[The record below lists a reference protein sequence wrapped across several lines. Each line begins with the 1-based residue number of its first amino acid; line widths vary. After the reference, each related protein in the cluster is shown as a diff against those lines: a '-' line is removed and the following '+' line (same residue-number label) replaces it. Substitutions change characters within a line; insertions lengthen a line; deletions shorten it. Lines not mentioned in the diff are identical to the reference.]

1 MEDNDL
7 LKVRLEKIAALKAAG
22 VDLYP
27 NNVRPQNTT
36 AEILTEVGNSEAEAL
51 AGLKQQFSIAGRL
64 MAVRNFGKA
73 AFVKIQDR
81 KGQIQSYVAK
91 DMLDEKAF
99 FIFKKLDI
107 GDIVYISGKLFRTK
121 TNELTIEAHDLRL
134 LSKAMHPLPE
144 KWHGLTDVET
154 RYRQRHLD
162 LISSPAVKEI
172 FFRRSRIIQLIR
184 QFMDKQDFL
193 EVETPMMQPRAGGA
207 VARPFKTHHNSLD
220 MDLYLRIA
228 PELYLKRLVTGGM
241 ERVYEINRNF
251 RNEGISA
258 FHNPEFTMIEFYMS
272 YATYED
278 LMSYTEELFAFIAS
292 NIFGSLKFTY
302 QGTEIDLSPPWR
314 RISVK
319 DALLHVAGMDK
330 STLEDQTQALAF
342 ARKVGCE
349 VKDTDPLGK
358 VLMAIFDEV
367 VEKKLIQPTFVTHYP
382 VAVSPL
388 SRRSNSDP
396 DIVDRFELYIYG
408 REIANAFSELNAP
421 ADQRERFLQQLKERE
436 TGDDEAHE
444 MDEDYIRA
452 LEYGMPPTAGEGIGI
467 DRLVMLFTDSASIRD
482 VILFPLLRTKQD

>member
-36 AEILTEVGNSEAEAL
+36 AEILTEFGNSEAEAL

-64 MAVRNFGKA
+64 MVVRNFGKA

-91 DMLDEKAF
+91 DMLNENAF
-99 FIFKKLDI
+99 FVFKKLDI

-184 QFMDKQDFL
+184 QFMDKHDFL

-278 LMSYTEELFAFIAS
+278 LMTYT
-292 NIFGSLKFTY
+292 
-302 QGTEIDLSPPWR
+302 
-314 RISVK
+314 
-319 DALLHVAGMDK
+319 
-330 STLEDQTQALAF
+330 
-342 ARKVGCE
+342 
-349 VKDTDPLGK
+349 
-358 VLMAIFDEV
+358 
-367 VEKKLIQPTFVTHYP
+367 
-382 VAVSPL
+382 
-388 SRRSNSDP
+388 
-396 DIVDRFELYIYG
+396 
-408 REIANAFSELNAP
+408 
-421 ADQRERFLQQLKERE
+421 
-436 TGDDEAHE
+436 
-444 MDEDYIRA
+444 
-452 LEYGMPPTAGEGIGI
+452 
-467 DRLVMLFTDSASIRD
+467 
-482 VILFPLLRTKQD
+482 